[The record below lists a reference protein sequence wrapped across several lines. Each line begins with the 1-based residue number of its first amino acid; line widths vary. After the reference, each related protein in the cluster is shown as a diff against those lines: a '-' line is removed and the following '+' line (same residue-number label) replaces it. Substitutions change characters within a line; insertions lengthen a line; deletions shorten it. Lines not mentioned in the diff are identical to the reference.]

1 MYNSIKRKTKKGGK
15 TMLKVKKNKYTR
27 IRKDEAR
34 RLYSDGET
42 VYILPCK
49 VYPDDNHPW
58 IKPFKM
64 DFRTFDEFVNEYE
77 YYNCNI
83 AELGYY
89 AAFYIKEA

>member
-1 MYNSIKRKTKKGGK
+1 
-15 TMLKVKKNKYTR
+15 MLKVKANKYKR
-27 IRKDEAR
+27 ISKGEAR
-34 RLYSDGET
+34 RLYNEGIA

-83 AELGYY
+83 AEIGYY
-89 AAFYIKEA
+89 AAYYIKEA

>member
-89 AAFYIKEA
+89 SAYYIKEV

>member
-1 MYNSIKRKTKKGGK
+1 
-15 TMLKVKKNKYTR
+15 MLQIEINGYRR

-34 RLYSDGET
+34 RLHDDGAT
-42 VYILPCK
+42 IYLLPCK

-58 IKPFKM
+58 ITPYKM
-64 DFRTFDEFVNEYE
+64 DDRPFEKVVNEFE

-89 AAFYIKEA
+89 AAYYIREV

>member
-1 MYNSIKRKTKKGGK
+1 
-15 TMLKVKKNKYTR
+15 MLKVKKNKYKR

-34 RLYSDGET
+34 RLYDEGIDI
-42 VYILPCK
+42 YLLPWK

-58 IKPFKM
+58 IRPYKM
-64 DFRTFDEFVNEYE
+64 DGRSFDENVNEFE

-89 AAFYIKEA
+89 AACYIKEC

>member
-1 MYNSIKRKTKKGGK
+1 
-15 TMLKVKKNKYTR
+15 MLKVKKNKYKR

-58 IKPFKM
+58 IRPYKM
-64 DFRTFDEFVNEYE
+64 DIRPFDEFVNEYE
-77 YYNCNI
+77 YYVCNT
-83 AELGYY
+83 AELGFY
-89 AAFYIKEA
+89 AAYYIKEA